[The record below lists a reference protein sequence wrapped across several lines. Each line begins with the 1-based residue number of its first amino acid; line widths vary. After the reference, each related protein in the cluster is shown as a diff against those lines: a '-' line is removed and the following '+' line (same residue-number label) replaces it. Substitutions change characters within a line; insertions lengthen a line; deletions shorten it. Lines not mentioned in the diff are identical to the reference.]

1 MSGLDRRHVLRYTD
15 RATAPEETNARRNAG
30 NLCVT
35 HGAVMAGLTAKQ
47 AAFVRE
53 YLLDLNATQ
62 AAIRAGYSAKTAEQQ
77 GPRLLGNVGV
87 AAEIMKAQADRAERT
102 QVDADWV
109 LRRLADEADADLAD
123 IYDEHGGLKPV
134 HDWPPIWRK
143 GLVAG
148 IEAEEI
154 RHDGAVVGM
163 IRKVKL
169 SDRVK
174 RLELIGKHVNVQAF
188 RESVHNTGAIAINV
202 TPDDAEL

>member
-1 MSGLDRRHVLRYTD
+1 
-15 RATAPEETNARRNAG
+15 
-30 NLCVT
+30 
-35 HGAVMAGLTAKQ
+35 MAGLTAKQ

-87 AAEIMKAQADRAERT
+87 AAEIMKAQAYRAERT

-123 IYDEHGGLKPV
+123 LYDEHGGLKPV

-148 IEAEEI
+148 IDAEEI

-174 RLELIGKHVNVQAF
+174 RLELIGKHVNVTAF